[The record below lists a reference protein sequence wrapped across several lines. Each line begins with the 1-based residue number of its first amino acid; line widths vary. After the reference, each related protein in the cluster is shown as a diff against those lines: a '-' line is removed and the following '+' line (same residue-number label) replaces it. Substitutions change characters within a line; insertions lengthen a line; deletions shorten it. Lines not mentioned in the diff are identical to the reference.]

1 MKHLILVVSLIG
13 FFLFVP
19 NVYADTF
26 FIDADCLTPG
36 NGTTPTCANNGN
48 DSFDDTLDFT
58 ETGRNA
64 GDIAIHRRGT
74 TALYDDGTDL
84 FFTSDGSISNPITLE
99 ADYDDNWG
107 DFASSSQTYTP
118 NFGSKTMTASASI
131 TGIAANDWVYF
142 DAEDQ
147 REFSYEVSSVS
158 GTTLTLF
165 LPYKG
170 SQSGSGNVLNVM
182 PDAPIWGT
190 PATAIQWDFN
200 GDFNWKVQGLHIRGT
215 DGQGNV
221 ELDSSVGH
229 VFKDVIFEGNG
240 ANDFGIRAFDDNFI
254 GKVLKS
260 RFFNHKGG
268 IISSPG
274 VSSVKIEVEDSL
286 FDGNDVSTG
295 VGMQF
300 LMSDNVMV
308 SESEF
313 KNHVTSDLDVRE
325 ARDFV
330 VIRGR
335 NLLLSS
341 TGTQNINHVFAGLH
355 YGFVFLEDH
364 NGVIG
369 DNQQFTGFSTV
380 NDAFLI
386 KSTTTPVRSGGGATS
401 IEVHPS
407 TFLSSNWEI
416 SQLQLFEYP
425 IYTDT
430 TSRDYQVFF
439 KSGTSTGAFTASP
452 TATEL
457 WIECEYWGTSSGD
470 NHRRLL
476 KSTATMDFTTD
487 SDFDQSLT
495 ITCNPSQTG
504 ILYLRAFY
512 AKTKETGRINEFFV
526 DPRPVITDT

>member
-1 MKHLILVVSLIG
+1 MKHLISVIALIG
-13 FFLFVP
+13 FFIFVP
-19 NVYADTF
+19 NVYADIF

-36 NGTTPTCANNGN
+36 NGSTATCANDGN

-58 ETGRNA
+58 ETGRSA

-84 FFTSDGSISNPITLE
+84 EFTSDGTISNPIFLE

-118 NFGSKTMTASASI
+118 TFGSKTMTASATI
-131 TGIAANDWVYF
+131 TGISVNNWVYF

-147 REFSYEVSSVS
+147 REFAYEVSAVS

-170 SQSGSGNVLNVM
+170 AITGSGNTLDVM
-182 PDAPIWGT
+182 PDAPIWNTTTGN
-190 PATAIQWDFN
+190 IQWNFN
-200 GDFNWKVQGLHIRGT
+200 GDNFWKVQGIHIRGT
-215 DGQGNV
+215 DINGNV
-221 ELDSSVGH
+221 EIDSSINH
-229 VFKDVIFEGNG
+229 EFIDVIFEGDSSTISG
-240 ANDFGIRAFDDNFI
+240 LEATDDTAFLQ
-254 GKVLKS
+254 VHKS
-260 RFFNHKGG
+260 RFVGHSGASIEANEGLSALWG
-268 IISSPG
+268 I
-274 VSSVKIEVEDSL
+274 VKDSKLEDDIQCDDWCINFLVE
-286 FDGNDVSTG
+286 
-295 VGMQF
+295 
-300 LMSDNVMV
+300 
-308 SESEF
+308 ESEF
-313 KNHVTSDLDVRE
+313 ESTDVIVSLFGNDP
-325 ARDFV
+325 ASFAFV
-330 VIRGR
+330 R
-335 NLLLSS
+335 NVLF
-341 TGTQNINHVFAGLH
+341 N
-355 YGFVFLEDH
+355 D
-364 NGVIG
+364 NGVNITRNVQVFFEDYNGVVG
-369 DNQQFTGFSTV
+369 DNQYFRANFNGALAT
-380 NDAFLI
+380 I

-401 IEVHPS
+401 IEVLPS
-407 TFLSSNWEI
+407 TGMSTAWKHSR
-416 SQLQLFEYP
+416 LQLFEYP

-439 KSGTSTGAFTASP
+439 KAGTSTGAFTVSP
-452 TATEL
+452 TANEL
-457 WIECEYWGTSSGD
+457 WIECEYWGTSSSP